1 MSAIRWRGTRRA
13 FLGGAG
19 TAVALPFLPSL
30 LPREARAAVAP
41 PVRLVCWYAPCGMVM
56 DQWRPSADGP
66 LGALPR
72 ILAPLVNVQS
82 DVLVLSGL
90 ANAAAM
96 VPVAGDHAR
105 GTGSFLTCRTVAHTA
120 DADIQNGISVD
131 QVAAAAFEGLTPFKS
146 LELGTTGG
154 SPVGDCDS
162 GYSCAYTRNVSW
174 LDEDTPN
181 PKLTDPAVVFDR
193 LFAGFDPTLTAEQIA
208 QRKAWR
214 TSVLDYVLD
223 EADRML
229 PKLSAADQAKL
240 DEYMTGVRDLETRIQ
255 GETTTCL
262 PGERPSSGLE
272 YAAVVRA
279 MSDLTVLAL
288 QCDLTR
294 VVTFMLEN
302 GGSYRSFDFLGVTG
316 GHHELSHHQGDPVK
330 IESLAVI
337 DTWEVGELAY
347 LLERMRDTTDSEGN
361 ALLDHSVVVLSSEI
375 SDGDWHNHDDL
386 PVLVAGS
393 GGGAVATGR
402 HVTLPDDTPIA
413 DLYLALLD
421 AAGVPATTFG
431 NDGTSPLD
439 LG

>member
-1 MSAIRWRGTRRA
+1 V
-13 FLGGAG
+13 F
-19 TAVALPFLPSL
+19 
-30 LPREARAAVAP
+30 
-41 PVRLVCWYAPCGMVM
+41 WYAPNGMVM
-56 DQWRPSADGP
+56 DQWRPATDGP
-66 LGALPR
+66 LGTLPR
-72 ILAPLVNVQS
+72 LLAPLAPVQS
-82 DVLVLSGL
+82 HVLVLSGL
-90 ANAAAM
+90 ANQAAI

-105 GTGSFLTCRTVAHTA
+105 GTGSFLTCRTVEHTA

-193 LFAGFDPTLTAEQIA
+193 LFAGFDPTLTAEELA

-223 EADRML
+223 EANRLL
-229 PKLSAADQAKL
+229 PRLSAADQAKL

-255 GETTTCL
+255 GDSVVCVPED
-262 PGERPSSGLE
+262 RPESGLD
-272 YAAVVRA
+272 YAALVRT

-316 GHHELSHHQGDPVK
+316 GHHELSHHQEDPAK

-347 LLERMRDTTDSEGN
+347 LLDRMRATVDSEGN
-361 ALLDHSVVVLSSEI
+361 ALLDHSLVLFSSEI

-386 PVLVAGS
+386 PVLVGGS
-393 GGGAVATGR
+393 GGGAIETGR
-402 HVTLPDDTPIA
+402 HLTLPDDTPIA
-413 DLYLALLD
+413 DLYLTLLD
-421 AAGVPATTFG
+421 AAGVPATSFG
-431 NDGTSPLD
+431 IDGTSPLD